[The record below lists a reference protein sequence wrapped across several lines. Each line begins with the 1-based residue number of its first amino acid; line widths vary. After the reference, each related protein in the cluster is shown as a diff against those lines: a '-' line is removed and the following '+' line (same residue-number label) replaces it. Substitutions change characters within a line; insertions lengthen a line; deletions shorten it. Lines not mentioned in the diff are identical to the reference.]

1 MSFGAM
7 CSIALVHAVVCRRRD
22 LSFNQI
28 STIANGTF
36 AGLTALTSLYGVG
49 LWAGRVIF
57 GACFLM
63 LAWMWGA

>member
-1 MSFGAM
+1 M
-7 CSIALVHAVVCRRRD
+7 CTNALVHEVVFRRRD

-36 AGLTALTSLYGVG
+36 AGLTALTLLYGAG

-63 LAWMWGA
+63 LA